1 MQPNIA
7 AAING
12 SSAMGTT
19 KEGVPGAYRALFT
32 EFKLGKLTFKNR
44 IMSTSHAPA
53 YAEDGMPTERYQRY
67 HEEKAKGGLALTMFG
82 GASAIAPDS
91 PPSFGQLYVGSDEI
105 IPHFRQFADRVHRHG
120 TYLMC
125 QLSHVGRRTHAN
137 KGNWLPALSASN
149 LKEPAHGSFP
159 KAMER
164 ADFRRV
170 AASYADAALRCKE
183 GGLDGCELLIAGHLI
198 GQFWS
203 PLVNRRNDQYG
214 GSLENRLRFGFDVLG
229 AIRDKVGP
237 DFAVGI
243 RYTANEMLEGG
254 ITLDEGVE
262 IARLHEQSGLVDFL
276 NVNGSQNW
284 TNAGVA
290 STVPGMAYPSPTY
303 LDVVKAVRDAVRLP
317 IFHATRVTDF
327 ATANS
332 IIKDGAVDMVGMTR
346 AHIADPYLVEKY
358 RTGREEE
365 IRPCVGASYCID
377 RIYKGGDALCVHN
390 VATGRETFIPQTIAK
405 SDGPR
410 RKIVIVGGGPGGMEA
425 ARVAAERGHDVTLFE
440 ASSQLG
446 GQVILAAELEWRRD
460 LIGITRWL
468 ADRLNTL
475 GVDIRYN
482 VYAEAD
488 DVKALN
494 PDVVVIATGGIP
506 NMDLVEG
513 GDLAVSSWEI
523 LDRSQKPGDVVL
535 VYDDNGGQAGPVV
548 AEYLANNGSR
558 VELVT
563 PDGEIGHQ
571 IGTTNSI
578 IHRRNLYKRGVVLTP
593 DRRLTTIRRH
603 GNGFEALLR
612 NEYSDEI
619 ETRLVDQ
626 VVLECGT
633 LPNEDIYAQLK
644 DESVNEGAYDLT
656 AFGRGELIFEVS
668 NPKGSFEL
676 YRIGDAVAS
685 RDIHAAMY
693 DAVRVCKDL

>member
-1 MQPNIA
+1 MQSNA
-7 AAING
+7 AAITDDVNKTATIG
-12 SSAMGTT
+12 S
-19 KEGVPGAYRALFT
+19 VPGAYRALFT

-53 YAEDGMPTERYQRY
+53 YAEGGMPTERYQRY
-67 HEEKAKGGLALTMFG
+67 HEEKARGGLALTMFG

-120 TYLMC
+120 AYLMC

-137 KGNWLPALSASN
+137 KGNWLPALSASA

-159 KAMER
+159 KAMEA

-170 AASYADAALRCKE
+170 AASYADAVLRCKE

-203 PLVNRRNDQYG
+203 PLVNKRSDHYG
-214 GSLENRLRFGFDVLG
+214 GSLENRLRFGFEVLG

-243 RYTANEMLEGG
+243 RFTADEMLEGG
-254 ITLDEGVE
+254 IDLEEGVE
-262 IARLHEQSGLVDFL
+262 IARMHERSGLVDFL

-303 LDVVKAVRDAVRLP
+303 LEVVKAVRTAVRLP

-332 IIKDGAVDMVGMTR
+332 IIKEGAVDMVGMTR

-390 VATGRETFIPQTIAK
+390 VATGRESFIPQTISK
-405 SDGPR
+405 SEGPK
-410 RKIVIVGGGPGGMEA
+410 RKVVIVGGGPGGMEA

-482 VYAEAD
+482 TYAEAD

-506 NMDLVEG
+506 NMELVEG

-523 LDRSQKPGDVVL
+523 LDRSAKPGDAVL

-548 AEYLANNGSR
+548 AEYLAASGSR

-578 IHRRNLYKRGVVLTP
+578 VHRRNLYRRGVTLTP
-593 DRRLTTIRRH
+593 DRRVVALRRR
-603 GNGFEALLR
+603 GNKFEVQLR
-612 NEYSDEI
+612 NEYSNDT
-619 ETRLVDQ
+619 ETREVDQ

-633 LPNEDIYAQLK
+633 LPNDDVYFQLQ
-644 DESVNEGAYDLT
+644 DESTNGGTYDLE
-656 AFGRGELIFEVS
+656 AFGHGELIPEIS
-668 NPKGSFEL
+668 NRDGSFQL